1 MVWNIW
7 IIFPYIGNVIIPT
20 DWLTHIFQRGRYT
33 TNQYCTFSIFPGV
46 PKNCVPDGRGGWQ
59 WLLSTSVRWPRDLE
73 VPVGTS
79 LEGPR
84 SNGWPSSRNG
94 HCSMVFPP
102 FSEEYIYHYL
112 SIYVVIHILW
122 IVNHSILEAPM
133 AVADSDAVPFPKDEG
148 CWPMKAWLKHGLN
161 RSPPLHPVATNF
173 PYLGWSQGFF
183 LTHRD
188 RITFVPWDSI
198 LDGLPYGGFHQ
209 WG

>member
-1 MVWNIW
+1 
-7 IIFPYIGNVIIPT
+7 
-20 DWLTHIFQRGRYT
+20 
-33 TNQYCTFSIFPGV
+33 
-46 PKNCVPDGRGGWQ
+46 
-59 WLLSTSVRWPRDLE
+59 
-73 VPVGTS
+73 
-79 LEGPR
+79 
-84 SNGWPSSRNG
+84 
-94 HCSMVFPP
+94 MVFPP

-198 LDGLPYGGFHQ
+198 LDGRPYGGFHQ